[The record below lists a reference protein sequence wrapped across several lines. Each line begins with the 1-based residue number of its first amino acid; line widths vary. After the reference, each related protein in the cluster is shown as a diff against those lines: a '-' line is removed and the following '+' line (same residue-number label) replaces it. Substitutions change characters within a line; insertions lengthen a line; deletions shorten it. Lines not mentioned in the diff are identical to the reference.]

1 MFDPITPVVRTAFD
15 TGARLRHARFFH
27 PRGIRLAGRF
37 RAEPEF
43 EELFGSGDRAV
54 IARLSKGTGTPGTV
68 PDILGL
74 GFRVLARDE
83 HPWDFALATTGRG
96 MAGRFVVTP
105 ARGWSHA
112 RYGSLLPYRFPD
124 SSLRWIFADPVG
136 PQPGSAA
143 LGDLEQHLH
152 EHPFDFEI
160 TAAGFRSHPRTV
172 GELALRLADPEEHR
186 TDFFDPM
193 LNHPGNVQPVPQV
206 VQRIR
211 EAAYTGSR
219 RGRGAEDRE
228 TGRAIGT
235 IPG

>member
-1 MFDPITPVVRTAFD
+1 MPDPITPVVRTAFD
-15 TGARLRHARFFH
+15 TGARVRHARFFH
-27 PRGIRLAGRF
+27 PRGVRLTGRF

-43 EELFGSGDRAV
+43 APLFGTGDRAV
-54 IARLSKGTGTPGTV
+54 IARLSKGTGTPGGL

-74 GFRVLARDE
+74 AFRVLDRDE

-124 SSLRWIFADPVG
+124 TGLRWIFADP
-136 PQPGSAA
+136 
-143 LGDLEQHLH
+143 
-152 EHPFDFEI
+152 
-160 TAAGFRSHPRTV
+160 AGSHPASASLTDLDEHLRDRQV
-172 GELALRLADPEEHR
+172 DFDIGVAGMRGGVQLAGELALRAADPEEHR

-193 LNHPGNVQPVPQV
+193 LNHPADVEPVPQV

-235 IPG
+235 QP

>member
-1 MFDPITPVVRTAFD
+1 MNDPITPVVRTAFD

-27 PRGIRLAGRF
+27 PRGVRLTGRF

-43 EELFGSGDRAV
+43 APLFGTGDRAV
-54 IARLSKGTGTPGTV
+54 IARLSKGTGTPGGV

-74 GFRVLARDE
+74 AFRVLDRDE

-96 MAGRFVVTP
+96 TAGRFVVTP

-124 SSLRWIFADPVG
+124 SGVRWVFADP
-136 PQPGSAA
+136 
-143 LGDLEQHLH
+143 
-152 EHPFDFEI
+152 
-160 TAAGFRSHPRTV
+160 AGSHPGGASLAELDEHLRDHQVDFDIRVAGLRTSGQLA
-172 GELALRLADPEEHR
+172 GELVLRSADPAEHR

-193 LNHPGNVQPVPQV
+193 LNHPGDVEPVPQV

-219 RGRGAEDRE
+219 RGRGAEDRD
-228 TGRAIGT
+228 TGRAIG
-235 IPG
+235 PQS